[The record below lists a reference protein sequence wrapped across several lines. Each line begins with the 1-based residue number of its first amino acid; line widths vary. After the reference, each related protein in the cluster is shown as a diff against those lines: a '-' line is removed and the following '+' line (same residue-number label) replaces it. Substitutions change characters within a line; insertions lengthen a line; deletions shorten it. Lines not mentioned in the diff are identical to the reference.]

1 MDLLRSLTPWERRT
15 PLGRH
20 TVIRVKNFQEERE
33 LGFRL
38 RNIEDEYKK
47 IKTEDS
53 YMFYLL

>member
-1 MDLLRSLTPWERRT
+1 M
-15 PLGRH
+15 GRH
-20 TVIRVKNFQEERE
+20 TVIRVKNFPEERE
-33 LGFRL
+33 LSFRL

>member
-1 MDLLRSLTPWERRT
+1 M
-15 PLGRH
+15 GRH